1 MVSAA
6 LHHLPA
12 RELGD
17 LAHELEADVLLCSDH
32 AEATRATAELIDK
45 VPGLRAVD
53 AGSLSSAMAIEALTP
68 VLLQVN
74 ARYKTRSSIRLTN
87 LRLP

>member
-1 MVSAA
+1 MSCSARIM
-6 LHHLPA
+6 PKPP
-12 RELGD
+12 GPP
-17 LAHELEADVLLCSDH
+17 SSS
-32 AEATRATAELIDK
+32 IDK